1 MKTPPRAR
9 LGWLTVI
16 AMILAVS
23 MTFIDQTIVAIASPE
38 LQRDLSLTAQ
48 QGHWVINAYL
58 VALAATFALGGRL
71 SDVWGRRRMV
81 LIGVAGFAVTSALC
95 GATPE
100 DSWAEA
106 WMITARAAQ
115 GVFAALLMPAAISIV
130 YASASPERRGRTLAM
145 FFGLSGAFTALGP
158 IVGGYLLEISWRAIF
173 WINIP
178 VAVVALVLI
187 ATVGIVEQRVDE
199 PVDWR
204 GAGLV
209 AGGMALSVLGFSQ
222 AADWGWASV
231 ATWTT
236 LGGGIALLAVFVG
249 VERRTA
255 VPLVRLDIFRSKG
268 MRADSAVLFF
278 AMMAFVPVSYFLSI
292 YASVSLGLDAH
303 QSSRLLLQFFLGYLI
318 AAQVGGRIF
327 DARGAKP
334 TIVLGCVLGIVGYA
348 WWASNVTT
356 LDSGAQ
362 MHPMLLAGAGVGML
376 LGPASTDAVSRA
388 ANATY
393 GEVTGLNQ
401 TIRNYGSSM
410 GFAVLGTLA
419 AHVFTDRFTGSLVGL
434 GVPQGEASRIAERA
448 ATGSGA
454 SGSSGGSESLRE
466 SIERAAAHD
475 FAFGMRAV
483 LISMAVSLAIALLM
497 ALRHPGDRPATDAAE
512 PSAVP
517 ERAVPD

>member
-1 MKTPPRAR
+1 MKTPERAR

-48 QGHWVINAYL
+48 EGHWVINAYL

-95 GATPE
+95 GATPAE
-100 DSWAEA
+100 SWAEA

-130 YASASPERRGRTLAM
+130 FASAPPDRRGRTLAM

-158 IVGGYLLEISWRAIF
+158 IVGGYLLEVSWRAIF
-173 WINIP
+173 WINLP
-178 VAVVALVLI
+178 VAAAALVLI
-187 ATVGIVEQRVDE
+187 ATIGIVEQRVDE
-199 PVDWR
+199 AVDWR
-204 GAGLV
+204 GAALIA
-209 AGGMALSVLGFSQ
+209 AGMGLSVLGFSQ
-222 AADWGWASV
+222 AADWGWESV
-231 ATWTT
+231 ATWAT
-236 LGGGIALLAVFVG
+236 LAGGVALLAAFVWF
-249 VERRTA
+249 ERRTA
-255 VPLVRLDIFRSKG
+255 VPLVRLDVFRSRG

-278 AMMAFVPVSYFLSI
+278 AMVAFVPVSYFLSI

-334 TIVLGCVLGIVGYA
+334 TIVLGCVLGIAGYA

-356 LDSGAQ
+356 LETGAQ

-388 ANATY
+388 VNATY

-410 GFAVLGTLA
+410 GFAIVGTLS
-419 AHVFTDRFTGSLVGL
+419 AHVFIDRFTGSMVKL
-434 GVPQGEASRIAERA
+434 GVPHSEASRIAESA

-454 SGSSGGSESLRE
+454 SASSGGSASLRE

-483 LISMAVSLAIALLM
+483 LIAMAVSLGIALVM
-497 ALRHPGDRPATDAAE
+497 ALRHPGDRPATDSAA